1 MWKNLNIDFIAPPFG
16 GHLYPLLEI
25 ASYLGQQGM
34 ENLRVVSTPAAAPA
48 IAATGLEG
56 VYLLDGED
64 AAISAIANP
73 PYEVRSNP
81 LRLLQQFR
89 ANLSLMADLKIQ
101 LRGRWQDRKPDLVIA
116 DFTLPVAGM
125 LAQEMGV
132 NWWTSSPTL
141 CAIETQTGT
150 PSYLGGLTPGQSW
163 YSRPRDFMGRQLV
176 HGFKSGVGWWFRD
189 QLRSLNFPS
198 IYRAD
203 GQERI
208 YSPTKILGLG
218 LREFEF
224 ERDWPIALEFVGPL
238 TASPTFRHISPA
250 FQPGVRHV
258 LISLGT
264 HLPWAKDPAARF
276 IEQVAA
282 QMPGVHFHFSY
293 GVAGEQRQRSVA
305 NTHYYGYL
313 PYENYMSC
321 FDAAII
327 HGGTGVLYSCIKAGV
342 PMLVWPHDYDQF
354 DHAARIVYQGIG
366 LRFKANLNHAV
377 NSLSQLFSDK
387 QIASRV
393 QYFQRIANA
402 YNPQATILDSI
413 KKIQDQNQIF
423 LNKIY

>member
-1 MWKNLNIDFIAPPFG
+1 MWKTLNIDFVAPPFG
-16 GHLYPLLEI
+16 GHLYPLLEL
-25 ASYLGQQGM
+25 ASYLRHQGM
-34 ENLRVVSTPAAAPA
+34 ENLRVVSTPAATPA
-48 IAATGLEG
+48 IATTELEG
-56 VYLLDGED
+56 VYLLKGED

-81 LRLLQQFR
+81 RRLLQQFR
-89 ANLSLMADLKIQ
+89 ANLSLMADLKLQ
-101 LRGRWQDRKPDLVIA
+101 LRGVWQGRKPDLVIA

-150 PSYLGGLTPGQSW
+150 PSYLGGLMPGQSW
-163 YSRPRDFMGRQLV
+163 YSRIRDFMGRRLI
-176 HGFKSGVGWWFRD
+176 HSFKTGVGWWFRD
-189 QLRSLNFPS
+189 ELRSLNISS

-203 GQERI
+203 GHERI

-224 ERDWPIALEFVGPL
+224 ERDWPTALDFVGPL
-238 TASPTFRHISPA
+238 TASPTFRHSPPVLPA
-250 FQPGVRHV
+250 GVRHV
-258 LISLGT
+258 LVSLGT
-264 HLPWAKDPAARF
+264 HLLWAKAPAALF

-293 GVAGEQRQRSVA
+293 GVAGEQRQRSLA
-305 NTHYYGYL
+305 NIHTYGYL
-313 PYENYMSC
+313 PYDNYMTH

-354 DHAARIVYQGIG
+354 DHAARIIYHGLG
-366 LRFKANLNHAV
+366 LRFKANLNHTV
-377 NSLSQLFSDK
+377 NSLNQLFFDPKISAQVK
-387 QIASRV
+387 RFKALAS
-393 QYFQRIANA
+393 Q
-402 YNPQATILDSI
+402 YNPQSTILEL
-413 KKIQDQNQIF
+413 IQQTSGIRS
-423 LNKIY
+423 K